1 MELPKFFFIEERCL
15 NKFYQQRDMPVQR
28 LTKQGHRA
36 KHPASAT
43 KRSFPAHPQRKFL
56 ASLSIM
62 LHTSASPLLQ
72 GASPCASRH
81 SMGTPTN
88 GTGLRRGSCPKIVP
102 DGAAS
107 RGICAQPA
115 HDTPVFPAFR
125 TRRKGGACHGRRFA
139 AQPRKSERQA
149 APKDACPQRG
159 KRVKLCP
166 ARGRQQQERH
176 CAQPFRQYFF
186 EGETFFPVFGGRP
199 T

>member
-88 GTGLRRGSCPKIVP
+88 GTGLRRGSCPKNCAGLSYIAGHLLAA
-102 DGAAS
+102 GA
-107 RGICAQPA
+107 
-115 HDTPVFPAFR
+115 
-125 TRRKGGACHGRRFA
+125 
-139 AQPRKSERQA
+139 
-149 APKDACPQRG
+149 
-159 KRVKLCP
+159 
-166 ARGRQQQERH
+166 
-176 CAQPFRQYFF
+176 
-186 EGETFFPVFGGRP
+186 
-199 T
+199 